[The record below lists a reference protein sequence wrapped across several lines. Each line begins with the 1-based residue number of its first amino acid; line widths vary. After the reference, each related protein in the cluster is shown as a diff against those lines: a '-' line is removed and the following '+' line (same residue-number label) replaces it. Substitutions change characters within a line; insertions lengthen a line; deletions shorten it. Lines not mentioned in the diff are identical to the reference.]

1 MRLTGR
7 LKFQLAL
14 FSVIALVAVA
24 LMGVHFMKLP
34 AMLFGVG
41 TYSVTV
47 QLPQAGGLYGGGNV
61 TYRGTEVGRVE
72 AVRLTTNGVAADLS
86 LKSGIDIPSDL
97 EAEVHS
103 QSAIG
108 EQYVALLPRGDGPPL
123 KDGDVIPLARTS
135 VPPDINDLLT
145 AANNGLQAIP
155 HDNLKTVIDES
166 YTAVGGLGPE
176 LSRIVR
182 GTSNLAIDAR
192 ANLDPLIALID
203 KSKPVLDSQTN
214 TSDAIQAWAAH
225 TAAVTAQLKTHDRD
239 VAGVIT
245 KGGPAAEQVRQ
256 LIDRLKPTLP
266 VLMANLVSIGQ
277 VAVTYR
283 ADIEELLV
291 LLPQAVSALQ
301 AGIIANMNTK
311 QAYKGQYLSF
321 NLNLNL
327 PPPCTTGFLP
337 AQQQRAP
344 TFQDAPDRADGDLYC
359 RVPADSQLN
368 VRGAR
373 NIPCETVP
381 GKRAPT
387 VAMCES
393 NDQYVPLNDGYN
405 WKGDPNATLSGQ
417 GVPQLPPGVPR
428 PAAPPGSAP
437 LPIATAQYDPSTG
450 TYIGPDGQPHT
461 QSNLAN
467 GAHPGSWQDMLIP
480 PKVN

>member
-1 MRLTGR
+1 MRLHGR

-14 FSVIALVAVA
+14 FAVIALAAVA
-24 LMGVHFMKLP
+24 MMGLHFMRLP

-41 TYSVTV
+41 RYTVTV
-47 QLPQAGGLYGGGNV
+47 QLPVSGGLYSGGNV

-72 AVRLTTNGVAADLS
+72 SVRLTKDGVAADLS

-97 EAEVHS
+97 KAEVHS

-108 EQYVALLPRGDGPPL
+108 EQYVALLPRGDGRPL
-123 KDGDVIPLARTS
+123 KDGDVIPLADTS
-135 VPPDINDLLT
+135 VPPDINGLLT

-176 LSRIVR
+176 LSRIVK
-182 GTSNLAIDAR
+182 GTSDLAIDAR

-203 KSKPVLDSQTN
+203 QAKPVLDSQTN

-225 TAAVTAQLKTHDRD
+225 TASVTSQLQAHDQA

-245 KGGPAAEQVRQ
+245 KGGPAAEEVRQ
-256 LIDRLKPTLP
+256 LIDRVRPTLP
-266 VLMANLVSIGQ
+266 VLMANLVSIGD
-277 VAVTYR
+277 VALTYR
-283 ADIEELLV
+283 DDIEQLLV
-291 LLPQAVSALQ
+291 LFPQVVSAGQ

-337 AQQQRAP
+337 AQQQRVP
-344 TFQDAPDRADGDLYC
+344 TFQDHPERPDGDLYC
-359 RVPADSQLN
+359 RVPQDSPLN

-387 VAMCES
+387 VKMCES
-393 NDQYVPLNDGYN
+393 DENYVPINDGFN
-405 WKGDPNATLSGQ
+405 WKGDPNSTLTGQ
-417 GVPQLPPGVPR
+417 DIPQLPPGSP
-428 PAAPPGSAP
+428 PAAAPPGPAP
-437 LPIATAQYDPSTG
+437 PPIATAEYDPQTG
-450 TYIGPDGQPHT
+450 TYTGPDGRQYT

-467 GAHPGSWQDMLIP
+467 GAQPRSWQDMLVP
-480 PKVN
+480 PK

>member
-1 MRLTGR
+1 
-7 LKFQLAL
+7 
-14 FSVIALVAVA
+14 
-24 LMGVHFMKLP
+24 
-34 AMLFGVG
+34 
-41 TYSVTV
+41 
-47 QLPQAGGLYGGGNV
+47 
-61 TYRGTEVGRVE
+61 
-72 AVRLTTNGVAADLS
+72 
-86 LKSGIDIPSDL
+86 
-97 EAEVHS
+97 
-103 QSAIG
+103 
-108 EQYVALLPRGDGPPL
+108 
-123 KDGDVIPLARTS
+123 
-135 VPPDINDLLT
+135 
-145 AANNGLQAIP
+145 
-155 HDNLKTVIDES
+155 
-166 YTAVGGLGPE
+166 
-176 LSRIVR
+176 
-182 GTSNLAIDAR
+182 
-192 ANLDPLIALID
+192 
-203 KSKPVLDSQTN
+203 
-214 TSDAIQAWAAH
+214 
-225 TAAVTAQLKTHDRD
+225 
-239 VAGVIT
+239 
-245 KGGPAAEQVRQ
+245 
-256 LIDRLKPTLP
+256 
-266 VLMANLVSIGQ
+266 MANLVSIGQ

>member
-24 LMGVHFMKLP
+24 LMGLHYMKLP
-34 AMLFGVG
+34 AMLFGIG
-41 TYSVTV
+41 RYTVTV
-47 QLPQAGGLYGGGNV
+47 QLPKAGGLYGGGNV

-72 AVRLTTNGVAADLS
+72 SVRLTPSGVDAELS
-86 LKSGIDIPSDL
+86 LKSGVDIPSDL

-103 QSAIG
+103 VSAIG

-123 KDGDVIPLARTS
+123 KNGDVIPLAETS

-155 HDNLKTVIDES
+155 HDNLKTVVDES

-182 GTSNLAIDAR
+182 GTSDLAIDAR

-203 KSKPVLDSQTN
+203 QAKPVLDSQTN
-214 TSDAIQAWAAH
+214 TSDAIQSWAAH
-225 TAAVTAQLKTHDRD
+225 TAAVTAQLKTHDQA

-256 LIDRLKPTLP
+256 LLDRLQPTLP

-277 VAVTYR
+277 VALTYR
-283 ADIEELLV
+283 DDLEQLLV
-291 LLPQAVSALQ
+291 ILPPAVSALQ
-301 AGIIANMNTK
+301 AGIIANMNSK

-337 AQQQRAP
+337 AQQIRVPAL
-344 TFQDAPDRADGDLYC
+344 QDAPDRPAGDLYC
-359 RVPADSQLN
+359 RVPSDSPLN

-381 GKRAPT
+381 GKRSPS

-393 NDQYVPLNDGYN
+393 DEQYVPLNDGFN

-417 GVPQLPPGVPR
+417 GIPQLPPGTPPVAAR
-428 PAAPPGSAP
+428 SGAAPS
-437 LPIATAQYDPSTG
+437 PIATAQYDPANG

-467 GAHPGSWQDMLIP
+467 GAHPGNWQDMLVP
-480 PKVN
+480 PKPN